1 MSKGPASFRKS
12 DFKREIEA
20 VELAGKRVAR
30 IEIDKTG
37 KMAFIV
43 DDGAVAPKLQN
54 SEPLGDHV

>member
-1 MSKGPASFRKS
+1 MSKGPSTFRKS
-12 DFKREIEA
+12 DFKRGIEA

-43 DDGAVAPKLQN
+43 DDA
-54 SEPLGDHV
+54 SEAHGFEARTEDHV